1 MSKYDKYFL
10 PHILYIQDHFC
21 KFYVQRPDWCPHEIL
36 DVACIILDHSEDAQE
51 LIRQCL
57 EYEQYTTMRGLRV
70 FLSDDCSECYQVHRM
85 DDLQVIQAVA
95 LQLTMRAFKIVIEPK
110 DDWAVEIDAYSGQ
123 PHLPISVQAAPD
135 PETIFEEIKQELDG
149 LVAEQQQ
156 KYDQYEAMLAKMTQA
171 QKSALYS
178 KKAGSGLYE
187 GTIGGIVD
195 LAKAIPG
202 FYVGYLKT
210 LWRIRNLPRDA
221 SRMLLDALISG
232 DTSPIED
239 QIDQIIKPVAQT
251 FDQADRLKSMLMVL
265 FGDERTMAM
274 LGDFAQRYWDA
285 THPLERTEI
294 GATAASD
301 IVLTILLAI
310 MTVGVGAAA
319 NVAAK
324 APRLAKL
331 AKLLEK
337 LTGILKST
345 GPRHYLPTKEVPGSA
360 PATTRGGSSKPSSR
374 NARQGGGMPEV
385 QTPQNKPAP
394 GASDRPMDSMDKTKE
409 KDIREND
416 KIDGPKKTQ
425 KKLRKPPASLNEA
438 IERLGEARERLF
450 SNGFK
455 PKYSDSQLKA
465 MAAKGEVNDRFV
477 VRFMESK
484 YAKGDGYLGPMND
497 GKVRYWSTTFDQIE
511 NADTDPKRISESL
524 GLDYDP
530 SKDYKLAVIDTAD
543 AAKYGDSHTIIP
555 THEKLG
561 EFAASELKD
570 IPQDKIPK
578 VLNDGY
584 SDEFA
589 RAMGIAKKDGVDIRD
604 MDDLSEFSDTYF
616 SNKDGRELFKIR
628 AKIQNELG
636 ANEYFTGNGLTAY
649 TGKEG
654 GNVYGTLETFTF
666 DKNPQTIDNMM
677 SDGRMKLLD
686 TSQLK

>member
-1 MSKYDKYFL
+1 LSPQTCPTELESVANHPQPQEKQAHTMSKYDKYFL

-36 DVACIILDHSEDAQE
+36 DVACIILDHPEDAQE

-57 EYEQYTTMRGLRV
+57 EYEQYTTMRSLRV

-178 KKAGSGLYE
+178 KKAGSGLYK

-210 LWRIRNLPRDA
+210 LWRIRTLPRDA

-239 QIDQIIKPVAQT
+239 QIDLIVKPVAQT

-337 LTGILKST
+337 LAGILKST
-345 GPRHYLPTKEVPGSA
+345 GSRHHLPTKEVPGSA
-360 PATTRGGSSKPSSR
+360 AATTRGGSSKPSSR

-385 QTPQNKPAP
+385 QTPESKQAP
-394 GASDRPMDSMDKTKE
+394 GAPDRPRDSMDKTKE
-409 KDIREND
+409 KDYGESD
-416 KIDGPKKTQ
+416 KIEGPKTT
-425 KKLRKPPASLNEA
+425 ASYMKQTGAGYFTCSADEA
-438 IERLGEARERLF
+438 YDAIRA
-450 SNGFK
+450 SNSDVAAISKNTAIK
-455 PKYSDSQLKA
+455 PKNIQKVKDHLFHEEHLLDRYADYGVPAEMQRFDSDLGIANAWKRLENNNFTPEDVQLLRHETA
-465 MAAKGEVNDRFV
+465 
-477 VRFMESK
+477 ESWYMK
-484 YAKGDGYLGPMND
+484 KHGPGYN
-497 GKVRYWSTTFDQIE
+497 
-511 NADTDPKRISESL
+511 NAHK
-524 GLDYDP
+524 
-530 SKDYKLAVIDTAD
+530 
-543 AAKYGDSHTIIP
+543 
-555 THEKLG
+555 
-561 EFAASELKD
+561 AASKIFPAPD
-570 IPQDKIPK
+570 I
-578 VLNDGY
+578 G
-584 SDEFA
+584 E
-589 RAMGIAKKDGVDIRD
+589 
-604 MDDLSEFSDTYF
+604 
-616 SNKDGRELFKIR
+616 
-628 AKIQNELG
+628 
-636 ANEYFTGNGLTAY
+636 
-649 TGKEG
+649 
-654 GNVYGTLETFTF
+654 
-666 DKNPQTIDNMM
+666 
-677 SDGRMKLLD
+677 
-686 TSQLK
+686 